1 MLMSY
6 RDDFGTGGSDASKPV
21 FGRTELPLILNRGQ
35 VGFTETTGFHIY
47 CELRPTAKL
56 EAAESDAKA
65 LKYLQI
71 IEEYV
76 NHGVR
81 AAAPFGVVLLELQGN
96 VLHFYKPVEAAIQ
109 PAIEAIQFV
118 YLFTTTLYE
127 ELKPELGDEWDGFA
141 SCMMH
146 GRSIVVRHGSFHSAS
161 AVSLGPAANE
171 PAKQLLY
178 GKTPAGCL
186 DVPGFWAKELE
197 LPPAGQWAT
206 INLRGRER
214 APLLNRLENQQR
226 RQELLT
232 LIREYRANA
241 NRKSIQRVSLLENRQ
256 LFGPSSFAVTAPH
269 RMQAFCLRPDLD
281 GFSAVVRAVFEQKN
295 DKAVE
300 RVTLGFAEIL
310 EFGDYMER
318 STPGSIRLPWA
329 GDCATLLVP
338 PTPDFAPASLPRWIE
353 VAMKWQSFAEGTP
366 EAKSRK
372 WGSIFQNV
380 RWAIGACHGAA
391 GMNAVAPI
399 QAQGRGF
406 LVGAGW
412 PAATSL
418 DAQHFGKGGD
428 IVTHNIDYAN
438 LDGPT
443 RKQFAKVT
451 DTDFWRTTGLS
462 REKLTKSAIEVGQ
475 PQAPAGED
483 YLAKYRSI
491 QVPSPRPHYQ

>member
-1 MLMSY
+1 MSY
-6 RDDFGTGGSDASKPV
+6 RDYLETAGRKASKPA
-21 FGRTELPLILNRGQ
+21 FGRTELPLMLNRGQ
-35 VGFTETTGFHIY
+35 VGFTDTTGFHIY
-47 CELRPTAKL
+47 CELRPTAKF
-56 EAAESDAKA
+56 ESAESDAKA
-65 LKYLQI
+65 LKYLQV

-81 AAAPFGVVLLELQGN
+81 AATPFGVVLLELQGN
-96 VLHFYKPVEAAIQ
+96 VLHFYKPGDAAVQ

-186 DVPGFWAKELE
+186 DVPGVWAKELE
-197 LPPAGQWAT
+197 LPPAGKWVT
-206 INLRGRER
+206 INLRGRDR
-214 APLLNRLENQQR
+214 VPFLNRVENQQR
-226 RQELLT
+226 RQELLS
-232 LIREYRANA
+232 LIREYRAVA
-241 NRKSIQRVSLLENRQ
+241 NRKTIQRVSLIENRQ
-256 LFGPSSFAVTAPH
+256 LFDPSGFTLTSPH
-269 RMQAFCLRPDLD
+269 RVQAFCLRSDLD
-281 GFSAVVRAVFEQKN
+281 GFSAVLKEVFEQKN

-300 RVTLGFAEIL
+300 RVALGFAEIL

-338 PTPDFAPASLPRWIE
+338 HSPDFSLASLPRWLE
-353 VAMKWQSFAEGTP
+353 VALKWQSFADGTP
-366 EAKSRK
+366 EASVRN
-372 WGSIFQNV
+372 WGSIFKSV
-380 RWAIGACHGAA
+380 RWAIGACHGEA
-391 GMNAVAPI
+391 GMNVVAPI
-399 QAQGRGF
+399 QAQGRSF

-412 PAATSL
+412 PVATSL
-418 DAQHFGKGGD
+418 DAQNLGKGGD
-428 IVTHNIDYAN
+428 IVTHNIDFAN
-438 LDGPT
+438 LDTPT
-443 RKQFAKVT
+443 RKQFAKVENT
-451 DTDFWRTTGLS
+451 EFWRTTNLNK
-462 REKLTKSAIEVGQ
+462 EKLKKSAIEVGQ
-475 PQAPAGED
+475 PQAPVGED